1 VARDDDGR
9 VVFVPFTAPGDHVRV
24 RLTQRRTRFARGRVE
39 ALLEPSTRRTDP
51 VCPVFGSCGGCSWQH
66 LDYPTQVEAKARILE
81 DAIRRVGGLEVPA
94 PVRVVASPREYGYR
108 SRARVLVEGGRVGF
122 RRAQSH
128 AICATSRCPILAEP
142 LPARLAELFAAPG
155 PDGERELALGADR
168 VRVCDAAAPGPPGD
182 RIFLEVEGERVGI
195 SPGVF
200 SQGNSTLW
208 GPLARAVWEAAGS
221 GDRALEVYAGAGF
234 LTLGL
239 ARRFARLVAIESDPM
254 AAADLVW
261 NLERAG
267 LGGVEV
273 RPETF
278 ERAAA
283 DEALRIAGPQ
293 VVVLDPPRTG
303 LTAGAAEALAEIRAP
318 RVVYLSCDPATLARD
333 AARLARR
340 GYRITHLTGF
350 DLFPQTPHVEALAV
364 LETDASPHPMP
375 VG

>member
-1 VARDDDGR
+1 M
-9 VVFVPFTAPGDHVRV
+9 VFVPFTAPGDRVRV
-24 RLTQRRTRFARGRVE
+24 RLTQRHARFARGRVE
-39 ALLEPSTRRTDP
+39 ELLDPSAQRTDP
-51 VCPVFGSCGGCSWQH
+51 VCPAFGACGGCSWQH
-66 LDYPTQVEAKARILE
+66 VDYSTQVESKARILE

-94 PVRVVASPREYGYR
+94 PVRVMASPREYGYR
-108 SRARVLVEGGRVGF
+108 SRARVLVQGGRVGF

-128 AICATSRCPILAEP
+128 ALCATSRCPVLAEP
-142 LPARLAELFAAPG
+142 LQARLAQMSAAPG
-155 PDGERELALGADR
+155 RDGECELALDVDR
-168 VRVCDAAAPGPPGD
+168 VRVCDAEAPGPPGD
-182 RIFLEVEGERVGI
+182 RIFLEIAGERLGI

-200 SQGNSTLW
+200 TQGNSTLW
-208 GPLARAVWEAAGS
+208 DPLARAVWEAAGA
-221 GDRALEVYAGAGF
+221 GDCALEGYAGAGF
-234 LTLGL
+234 FTLGL

-267 LGGVEV
+267 LAGVEV

-283 DEALRIAGPQ
+283 DTALADAGPQ

-303 LTAGAAEALAEIRAP
+303 LTAEAAEILAALRAP

-364 LETDASPHPMP
+364 LETDPHPMP

>member
-1 VARDDDGR
+1 MGRDDEGR
-9 VVFVPFTAPGDHVRV
+9 VVFVPFTAPGDRVRV
-24 RLTQRRTRFARGRVE
+24 RLTQRRSRFARGRVE

-51 VCPVFGSCGGCSWQH
+51 VCPAFGSCGGCSWQH
-66 LDYPTQVEAKARILE
+66 VDYPTQLEAKARILE

-94 PVRVVASPREYGYR
+94 PVRMVASPREYGYR
-108 SRARVLVEGGRVGF
+108 GRARVLVQGGRVGF
-122 RRAQSH
+122 RRAHSH
-128 AICATSRCPILAEP
+128 AICATSQCPVLAEP
-142 LPARLAELFAAPG
+142 LQARLAQISAAPG
-155 PDGERELALGADR
+155 RDGERELALGADR
-168 VRVCDAAAPGPPGD
+168 VRVCDAEAPGPPGD
-182 RIFLEVEGERVGI
+182 RIFLELEGERLGV

-200 SQGNSTLW
+200 SQANSSLW
-208 GPLARAVWEAAGS
+208 GALARAVWEAAGS
-221 GDRALEVYAGAGF
+221 GDCALEVYAGVGF

-267 LGGVEV
+267 LGAVEV

-278 ERAAA
+278 ECALA
-283 DEALRIAGPQ
+283 DGALRDAGPQ

-303 LTAGAAEALAEIRAP
+303 LSAGAAEALAEMRAP

-364 LETDASPHPMP
+364 LESDASPDPMP